1 MSDVLIRDVPEEVIA
16 AIDARATAL
25 GLSRNEYLRRRL
37 YQDAQQ
43 SGQPVEVDDLRKLE
57 AVVADLSNPEVMSR
71 AWS

>member
-16 AIDARATAL
+16 AIDAHAAAL

-37 YQDAQQ
+37 RQDAERRA
-43 SGQPVEVDDLRKLE
+43 S
-57 AVVADLSNPEVMSR
+57 AVTVADLRRFETMFGDLADRDVMAR